1 MLARLNKAWE
11 TAKGSLLCCFL
22 SGAVFS
28 LPFFIEAL
36 FPFTF
41 VGLFC
46 FFWLLKL
53 EVMETRQFKGI
64 FCFFL
69 GFYLCL
75 CSWFF
80 AMYPLSAFGLSPAL
94 AWLVIGFCCVF
105 VPLKMALQHGVFLW
119 LGKFL
124 PRNPYL
130 RAVGYGCLWVA
141 AEVSLHFGIL
151 AFPWGT
157 VALSQTGFA
166 PLIQTVSL
174 FGSEWIAFFAV
185 TFCALAVEAVK
196 SKAQR
201 MALVTSASFI
211 LPVMAGYLLT
221 MLGGAPASTV
231 PAAVIQGNISTEE
244 KWGENIAQDVFETY
258 AEMAKEAAEKGAK
271 VILLPETAIPVK
283 FNEHGVVHETF
294 AQIAKEHD
302 CTIIMGIFRK
312 SDGKSYNS
320 LVAIDAGGNLS
331 TVYDKR
337 YPVPFGEY
345 MPMGEVLEQ
354 VFPALAGLNPEGT
367 ITPGETPIYI
377 ENRGYRMGCYICFD
391 TVFGGR
397 EGASCNADFN
407 VVVTNDGW
415 FGDSAALAQ
424 HLRHAKLRAVESGKS
439 LLRAANTGIS
449 AIIDKDGSLLQYSG
463 ILTREIVYGDLPLY
477 QEKTVYGF
485 IGDVIPMACILYLI
499 CIFGYGILKKYRK

>member
-1 MLARLNKAWE
+1 MLARLNKALE

-41 VGLFC
+41 AALFGLFY
-46 FFWLLKL
+46 LLKL
-53 EVMETRQFKGI
+53 EVMAKRQFKGM

-80 AMYPLSAFGLSPAL
+80 AMYPLSAFGLSPL
-94 AWLVIGFCCVF
+94 QAWLVIGFCCVF
-105 VPLKMALQHGVFLW
+105 VPLKMALQHGFFLW

-141 AEVSLHFGIL
+141 AEISLHFGIL

-157 VALSQTGFA
+157 VALSQSGFA
-166 PLIQTVSL
+166 PLLQTVSL
-174 FGSEWIAFFAV
+174 FGSEWVAFFAV
-185 TFCALAVEAVK
+185 SFCCLAVEAVSAK
-196 SKAQR
+196 ERR

-221 MLGGAPASTV
+221 MLGGTPASTV

-244 KWGENIAQDVFETY
+244 KWGENIAQDVFEAY
-258 AEMAKEAAEKGAK
+258 AKMTKEAVEKGAK
-271 VILLPETAIPVK
+271 VILLPETAVPVK
-283 FNEHGVVHETF
+283 FNENGVVHETF
-294 AQIAKEHD
+294 AQIAKEHG

-312 SDGKSYNS
+312 EEGRSYNS
-320 LVAIDAGGNLS
+320 LVAIDPRGNLS

-345 MPMGEVLEQ
+345 MPMGELLEQ
-354 VFPALAGLNPEGT
+354 IFPALAGLNPEGT
-367 ITPGETPIYI
+367 ITPGDSAIYI
-377 ENRGYRMGCYICFD
+377 ENDEYRIGCYICFD
-391 TVFGGR
+391 TVFGGW
-397 EGASCNADFN
+397 EGASCNSDFQ

-463 ILTREIVYGDLPLY
+463 VQTREIVYGDLPLY
-477 QEKTVYGF
+477 QGRTVYGF
-485 IGDVIPMACILYLI
+485 IGDSIPVACILYLI
-499 CIFGYGILKKYRK
+499 GIFGYGSIKKYRK